1 MVTKIVYSLI
11 NLERER
17 GREREREM
25 DTKGIEKLIKHVED
39 YTYVESNDFAIRYTT
54 LDDIAYSS
62 TVHIETEDDYEDN
75 TV

>member
-1 MVTKIVYSLI
+1 MMNTIS
-11 NLERER
+11 
-17 GREREREM
+17 
-25 DTKGIEKLIKHVED
+25 IEKLIKHVED

-62 TVHIETEDDYEDN
+62 TIHIETEDGYEDN

>member
-1 MVTKIVYSLI
+1 MMNTIS
-11 NLERER
+11 
-17 GREREREM
+17 
-25 DTKGIEKLIKHVED
+25 IEKLIKHVED

-62 TVHIETEDDYEDN
+62 TVHIETRDDYEDN